1 MLLYHN
7 RVEPDSNGSGMEF
20 LSFGYLIKTKHQ
32 IWAPTSSLAI
42 RHQEAPCCLK
52 YINQMLCP
60 DLSCSQFRTKKEY
73 ISLTKLWAKVY
84 FIQYSECVNSQF
96 LLDLKITYCII
107 VIALTKLTTLFNTL
121 CNIPLTYSH
130 WNISTNERFFS
141 RDWKPLCNCANIH
154 SIYGFE
160 LIVRAFWL
168 THSKKIPEYDCN
180 HRKHLLLLMFEMQT
194 LRFWVIAW
202 KSANIP
208 RSIFNK
214 RICAIKR
221 LIFSFSPCFLINC
234 GRLNKHIMKS
244 ELGARGK
251 PHNQW
256 TIDSMDVLQMIK
268 FI

>member
-1 MLLYHN
+1 
-7 RVEPDSNGSGMEF
+7 MEF

-121 CNIPLTYSH
+121 CNIPSTYSH
-130 WNISTNERFFS
+130 CNISTNERLVF
-141 RDWKPLCNCANIH
+141 
-154 SIYGFE
+154 
-160 LIVRAFWL
+160 
-168 THSKKIPEYDCN
+168 PEIES
-180 HRKHLLLLMFEMQT
+180 H
-194 LRFWVIAW
+194 
-202 KSANIP
+202 
-208 RSIFNK
+208 
-214 RICAIKR
+214 CAIVQISIR
-221 LIFSFSPCFLINC
+221 SMVLSLSFERFDWHIRRKFRNTIAITENICFC
-234 GRLNKHIMKS
+234 
-244 ELGARGK
+244 
-251 PHNQW
+251 
-256 TIDSMDVLQMIK
+256 
-268 FI
+268 